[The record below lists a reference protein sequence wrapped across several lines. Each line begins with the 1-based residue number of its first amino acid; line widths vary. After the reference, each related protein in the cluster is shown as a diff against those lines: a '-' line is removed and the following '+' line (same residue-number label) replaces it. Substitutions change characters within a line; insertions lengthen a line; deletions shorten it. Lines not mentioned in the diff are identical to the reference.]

1 VSKEAPKVL
10 PKVTPTVVE
19 VEESKVDSDSEDG
32 EIIDVVQTMRA
43 KKAEV
48 SQQIINEKVETAM
61 KVVEPEEVVVKV

>member
-1 VSKEAPKVL
+1 MSKEAPKVL

-19 VEESKVDSDSEDG
+19 VEESKVDSESEDG
-32 EIIDVVQTMRA
+32 EIIDVVQSMKP